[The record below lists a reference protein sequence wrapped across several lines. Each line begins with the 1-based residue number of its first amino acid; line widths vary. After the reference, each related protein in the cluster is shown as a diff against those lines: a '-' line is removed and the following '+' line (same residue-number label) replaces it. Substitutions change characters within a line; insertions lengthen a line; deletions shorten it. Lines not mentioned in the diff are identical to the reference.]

1 MTVRAQASFSQR
13 PTWPPSAAVRQRSIA
28 LMTFIWPR
36 LTWPALALRHAAP
49 WSRKISA
56 TSNAG
61 RDIAAMRSAGLCCPS
76 LWLSLALFG
85 FLGLLTR
92 LRQPVKRALD
102 AGDQAG
108 CDARVARRRVQFVV
122 TQQCLDD
129 SDISVVFE
137 QVGREA
143 VPQRMQRHVLLDPG
157 RVGCLVEQAA
167 QLAGRHRFAG
177 LTAGKQ
183 PALLQRHARV
193 PTRWAHLPP
202 LSQQIEHLGRQHYVP
217 ILAALG

>member
-1 MTVRAQASFSQR
+1 MDG
-13 PTWPPSAAVRQRSIA
+13 TWPLCGRLFFAA
-28 LMTFIWPR
+28 T
-36 LTWPALALRHAAP
+36 
-49 WSRKISA
+49 
-56 TSNAG
+56 
-61 RDIAAMRSAGLCCPS
+61 
-76 LWLSLALFG
+76 LFG

-92 LRQPVKRALD
+92 LRQPVTRALD

-108 CDARVARRRVQFVV
+108 CDPRVARRRIQFVV

-143 VPQRMQRHVLLDPG
+143 VPQRMQRYVLLDPG
-157 RVGCLVEQAA
+157 CVGCLVEQAA
-167 QLAGRHRFAG
+167 QLAGSHRFAG

-193 PTRWAHLPP
+193 PTRWAYLPP
-202 LSQQIEHLGRQHYVP
+202 LSNRSSILGD
-217 ILAALG
+217 

>member
-1 MTVRAQASFSQR
+1 MRASACCSRAVCRPSEQR
-13 PTWPPSAAVRQRSIA
+13 
-28 LMTFIWPR
+28 
-36 LTWPALALRHAAP
+36 
-49 WSRKISA
+49 
-56 TSNAG
+56 
-61 RDIAAMRSAGLCCPS
+61 
-76 LWLSLALFG
+76 
-85 FLGLLTR
+85 
-92 LRQPVKRALD
+92 LD
-102 AGDQAG
+102 G
-108 CDARVARRRVQFVV
+108 
-122 TQQCLDD
+122 

-193 PTRWAHLPP
+193 PTCWAHLPP
-202 LSQQIEHLGRQHYVP
+202 LSQQIEHLGRQHHVP
-217 ILAALG
+217 ILAALGLLDANNPFAPCRYA

>member
-1 MTVRAQASFSQR
+1 
-13 PTWPPSAAVRQRSIA
+13 
-28 LMTFIWPR
+28 
-36 LTWPALALRHAAP
+36 
-49 WSRKISA
+49 
-56 TSNAG
+56 
-61 RDIAAMRSAGLCCPS
+61 MR
-76 LWLSLALFG
+76 F
-85 FLGLLTR
+85 TR

-157 RVGCLVEQAA
+157 CVGCLVEQAA
-167 QLAGRHRFAG
+167 
-177 LTAGKQ
+177 
-183 PALLQRHARV
+183 
-193 PTRWAHLPP
+193 
-202 LSQQIEHLGRQHYVP
+202 
-217 ILAALG
+217 

>member
-1 MTVRAQASFSQR
+1 
-13 PTWPPSAAVRQRSIA
+13 
-28 LMTFIWPR
+28 MTFIWPR
-36 LTWPALALRHAAP
+36 LTWPALAWHHVAP
-49 WSRKISA
+49 WSRKIAA
-56 TSNAG
+56 TSSNG
-61 RDIAAMRSAGLCCPS
+61 WDMAAMRSAGLCCHS

-108 CDARVARRRVQFVV
+108 CDPRVARRRIQFVV

-143 VPQRMQRHVLLDPG
+143 VPQRMQRYVLLDPG
-157 RVGCLVEQAA
+157 CVGCLVEH
-167 QLAGRHRFAG
+167 G
-177 LTAGKQ
+177 
-183 PALLQRHARV
+183 
-193 PTRWAHLPP
+193 
-202 LSQQIEHLGRQHYVP
+202 
-217 ILAALG
+217 